1 MEGNPFTIPEIQT
14 LLDGITVG
22 GRQVTEAQQV
32 LNQKGSILTLFEMVE
47 KAIFALIPEVAL
59 KLQSLAARGEALE
72 EGVFRTGKV
81 SISGMNYQPPTDLD
95 LRCAFERMA
104 KASIQIDNIFE
115 RSMAVFLFVARTK
128 CFWYRNKRTG
138 RLLMNGLLLQSGQD
152 IISIPAAKRQEF
164 NEKMIRFYESADATE
179 MMSLLSKCQIRSKFE

>member
-1 MEGNPFTIPEIQT
+1 
-14 LLDGITVG
+14 
-22 GRQVTEAQQV
+22 
-32 LNQKGSILTLFEMVE
+32 MVE

-81 SISGMNYQPPTDLD
+81 SISGTNYQPPTGVD

-104 KASIQIDNIFE
+104 TASIQIDNLFE
-115 RSMAVFLFVARTK
+115 RSMAVFLFVARSQ
-128 CFWYRNKRTG
+128 CFWDGNKRTG